1 MTLIAN
7 ILPWAQIILAVLLI
21 AGILLQ
27 NGGAGLDGALGGG
40 DAMAQGPMHT
50 RRGAERGLFKLTI
63 IIAVL
68 FIISAIAS
76 LIIR

>member
-1 MTLIAN
+1 MTLILN

-21 AGILLQ
+21 IGILLQ
-27 NGGAGLDGALGGG
+27 NGGAGMDGALGGST
-40 DAMAQGPMHT
+40 DTAQGPMHT

-68 FIISAIAS
+68 FIVSAIAS